1 MHTAW
6 QDLDVPASAAPG
18 CSCRTSL
25 PPSSGRPSSGTS
37 ICRQCSVVLS
47 SCCANV
53 RGLFCRN
60 VLIPFLSLQKE
71 SRKKGTAAGAFRKLQ
86 SSCQGWVCQERH
98 CWGCGMCMF
107 ILLDLFL
114 RRAQRQP
121 RNRCQRSRI
130 PRRQSS
136 HVIWENI
143 PDPPLLP
150 FPHPKTRRCFTKGA
164 QEANNADQSGPGGAT
179 VGDHPWGGWLWRLR
193 HVPKGGPH
201 SGETPHP
208 LPGPAS
214 EIGTG
219 GSGVG
224 GTWLWGW
231 HPFPEAVLQGWSQQD

>member
-1 MHTAW
+1 M
-6 QDLDVPASAAPG
+6 PASAAPG

-121 RNRCQRSRI
+121 RTGARGPASREGRVAMSYGRTSQI
-130 PRRQSS
+130 LPCSLS
-136 HVIWENI
+136 HT
-143 PDPPLLP
+143 
-150 FPHPKTRRCFTKGA
+150 PK
-164 QEANNADQSGPGGAT
+164 PGGALRKELRRRT
-179 VGDHPWGGWLWRLR
+179 TQISLVLEERLWEITR
-193 HVPKGGPH
+193 
-201 SGETPHP
+201 GE
-208 LPGPAS
+208 
-214 EIGTG
+214 G
-219 GSGVG
+219 GSGGSGMSPKGVP
-224 GTWLWGW
+224 T
-231 HPFPEAVLQGWSQQD
+231 PERPHTPCLAQPLRLELEAQGWGGPGCGAGTHFQRLFCRVGVSRTE